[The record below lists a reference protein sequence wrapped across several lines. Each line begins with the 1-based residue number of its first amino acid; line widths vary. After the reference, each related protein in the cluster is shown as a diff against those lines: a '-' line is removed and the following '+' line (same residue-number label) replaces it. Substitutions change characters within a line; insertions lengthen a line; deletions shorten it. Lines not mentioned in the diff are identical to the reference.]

1 MMRSSV
7 FHMFILSM
15 VTVDVI
21 VAASNYHKGE
31 SFKRQ
36 YDEFYLAEVSSS
48 WAQVNFQS
56 TQEPR
61 LMAAAFRN
69 VKVHFSSVIIWLQP
83 KLIQGFPDSSVD
95 IESACSAGDAGLSPG
110 SGRSPGG
117 GHGNPLLYSCLEN
130 PMDRG
135 VWRATVH
142 GVAKTQTRL
151 KRLSMHRADSLSTCE
166 VFPLVPCCLI
176 CFLATRPEWSSP
188 RCVSRAR
195 VTLPRQHLPRLL
207 PWPSIGVSI
216 PTSVFSLHCHIVCL
230 FPPKCRQAQTQNIID
245 ELSSTVPRTRLEEN
259 RFLF

>member
-48 WAQVNFQS
+48 RTQVTCQS

-61 LMAAAFRN
+61 LMTAAFRN
-69 VKVHFSSVIIWLQP
+69 MKVHVSSVIIWLQP
-83 KLIQGFPDSSVD
+83 KLIQGFPDSSVG
-95 IESACSAGDAGLSPG
+95 IESACSTGDAGLMPG

-151 KRLSMHRADSLSTCE
+151 KWLHMHRADSLSAAE
-166 VFPLVPCCLI
+166 VSPLLPELPALFPGPQAWVIFPH
-176 CFLATRPEWSSP
+176 W
-188 RCVSRAR
+188 VSHAW
-195 VTLPRQHLPRLL
+195 VTLPRQHLPRVL
-207 PWPSIGVSI
+207 PWPSRCFPTHLFVFFPLSYCVS
-216 PTSVFSLHCHIVCL
+216 V
-230 FPPKCRQAQTQNIID
+230 
-245 ELSSTVPRTRLEEN
+245 SSKV
-259 RFLF
+259 